1 MTNNLEKM
9 TEAQKERELQR
20 SESEARDIIHDID
33 KLNTFPENKK
43 TRWVWELLQNAKDV
57 ATEEG
62 VNITYELKNDEIIFS
77 HNGSAFETKNLLAL
91 LYKT

>member
-1 MTNNLEKM
+1 MTNSKM

-33 KLNTFPENKK
+33 RLNTFPENKK
-43 TRWVWELLQNAKDV
+43 SRWVWELLQNAKDV

-62 VNITYELKNDEIIFS
+62 VNITYELRNDEIIFS
-77 HNGSAFETKNLLAL
+77 HNGSAFETKHLLAL
-91 LYKT
+91 